1 MDPIVVA
8 SIGLIGMFVL
18 IALHI
23 PIGIAMAVA
32 GCVGFGVLNGF
43 GPAITLV
50 ATEPVGVISNLDL
63 AVIPLF
69 LLMGSFAGVSGLSA
83 DIYQLAYAMMGHRKG
98 GLALATIGGC
108 AGFGAVCGS
117 SLATA
122 ATMGRVALPEMLKR
136 GYAPTL
142 ATGSIAAGGTL
153 GMLIPPSVIMVVYAF
168 LAEQFVITL
177 FIAALIPGLIA
188 VFFHFI
194 AIGIVVRIRPE
205 SGPAGER
212 MSWAERWAVARQSWG
227 VVLLLV
233 AVIGGIY
240 GGVFTVTEAASLGAG
255 LAFLF
260 TVGRRKFTAE
270 SFWLVLKETA
280 SNTAMIYLIIA
291 GASVFTYF
299 ITTTKMPNALVDAI
313 VEMNLSPLVIIGV
326 LMVAFLILGSIFD
339 TIAAMV
345 ITMPFVYPL
354 VLGIGY
360 DPIWWGIVLVMVIEI
375 GMITPPIGMNV
386 FVLYGVAKTV
396 PLRTIF
402 AGIVPF
408 LCADLVRLAIIV
420 LFPIITLWLPTY
432 MGMNM
437 GQN

>member
-1 MDPIVVA
+1 M
-8 SIGLIGMFVL
+8 
-18 IALHI
+18 
-23 PIGIAMAVA
+23 
-32 GCVGFGVLNGF
+32 
-43 GPAITLV
+43 
-50 ATEPVGVISNLDL
+50 
-63 AVIPLF
+63 
-69 LLMGSFAGVSGLSA
+69 
-83 DIYQLAYAMMGHRKG
+83 
-98 GLALATIGGC
+98 
-108 AGFGAVCGS
+108 
-117 SLATA
+117 
-122 ATMGRVALPEMLKR
+122 
-136 GYAPTL
+136 
-142 ATGSIAAGGTL
+142 
-153 GMLIPPSVIMVVYAF
+153 
-168 LAEQFVITL
+168 
-177 FIAALIPGLIA
+177 
-188 VFFHFI
+188 
-194 AIGIVVRIRPE
+194 
-205 SGPAGER
+205 
-212 MSWAERWAVARQSWG
+212 
-227 VVLLLV
+227 
-233 AVIGGIY
+233 
-240 GGVFTVTEAASLGAG
+240 TEAASLGAG

-313 VEMNLSPLVIIGV
+313 IAMNLSPLVVIGV